1 MLRIIR
7 SNKFKTD
14 IKKIQKKAAI
24 LELKKVIIAL
34 ANQEVLDVK
43 YRAHQLGGNYS
54 GYMECHVKPDLLLIY
69 KHSLDEL
76 YLYLARVGSHSK
88 LF

>member
-14 IKKIQKKAAI
+14 IKKIRDKKALAELKI
-24 LELKKVIIAL
+24 VLELL
-34 ANQEVLDVK
+34 AANKELPTK
-43 YRAHQLGGNYS
+43 YRAHSLIGYYQ

-69 KHSLDEL
+69 K
-76 YLYLARVGSHSK
+76 
-88 LF
+88 